1 MFRLI
6 PNDSFGISLIFL
18 RLYGSYKL
26 FKWRL
31 KEMDAVTVV
40 TSVLG
45 LVAGVGIFLIACTMM
60 SSNLEALGSRRL
72 KALFAKTSKN
82 KLIGVGVGAATTA
95 AIQSSSATSVMV
107 IGFVNAGIMS
117 LAQAA
122 TVIFGANIGTTI
134 TGQLVAL
141 GMFGANSVS
150 TSVIFATFAGIG
162 AFILAFAKKD
172 RTQKIGGILAGFG
185 MLFVGLSMM
194 SGAMEYFSEL
204 DSVKNFLAMFK
215 NPLLLVLIGMILTA
229 VVQSSSVMTS
239 MAITMTV
246 TGLITLNQ
254 GIYITMGSNVGTC
267 VTALIAG
274 LTSTVNAKRTALVH
288 LIFNVSGAALFL
300 LIGMFLRFGGV
311 DYGFVFGK
319 MFPHAPQL
327 QLSMFHTIFNVT
339 TVLIV
344 LPLTN
349 LLVKLVTKIVPDKKA
364 SAEGNE
370 PRFFYLEEHMLK
382 TPPVAV
388 QQVKREILNMAE
400 IAVGN
405 FERSCGIICTL
416 DYADV
421 EKFRESERELDFL
434 NREIAKYIV
443 RLLKADLNEKD
454 RVYLSTAF
462 RTVTDLERVGDYAE
476 NIVEYADK
484 LKEANEAFS
493 AEAIA
498 EIEELKTMIRGV
510 YDNTVTAY
518 RECDRRALEEALRI
532 EECVDG
538 VTARM
543 AENHI
548 RRMGEGVCTPEV
560 GAQYLSLSANAE
572 RVADHFINV
581 AKTIKAL

>member
-1 MFRLI
+1 
-6 PNDSFGISLIFL
+6 
-18 RLYGSYKL
+18 
-26 FKWRL
+26 
-31 KEMDAVTVV
+31 MDVVTVV